1 MTKRSQFVVMT
12 ALAAEAISMAPRL
25 VVISGCG
32 SRGVGLGVA
41 RQVLEQDSTAEVV
54 VMARTLE
61 RAASVSAE
69 LGARAHAVACDV
81 TDDESCEAVA
91 SAVEK
96 LDVEKLHAL
105 VNKQTNAT
113 LRVLDCSHALPPPPK
128 GSSRRD
134 DTEAAKRER
143 CVQDAQS
150 KLKCKIYTKLKAE
163 QV

>member
-25 VVISGCG
+25 VVISGFG

-69 LGARAHAVACDV
+69 LGAPARTPGGRAPRRAVARGAAA
-81 TDDESCEAVA
+81 EAGGA
-91 SAVEK
+91 APPRDAAV
-96 LDVEKLHAL
+96 VEG
-105 VNKQTNAT
+105 T
-113 LRVLDCSHALPPPPK
+113 
-128 GSSRRD
+128 
-134 DTEAAKRER
+134 
-143 CVQDAQS
+143 
-150 KLKCKIYTKLKAE
+150 
-163 QV
+163 

>member
-1 MTKRSQFVVMT
+1 MTFSCRACQVDVHNHGDKYVAGHT
-12 ALAAEAISMAPRL
+12 LYTHAGAPTHL
-25 VVISGCG
+25 VLIADKKEGEFSDL
-32 SRGVGLGVA
+32 RGVRPSSIVMSKDLHEKYAKVA
-41 RQVLEQDSTAEVV
+41 
-54 VMARTLE
+54 
-61 RAASVSAE
+61 
-69 LGARAHAVACDV
+69 
-81 TDDESCEAVA
+81 A

-105 VNKQTNAT
+105 VNEQTNAT

-143 CVQDAQS
+143 CVRDAQS